1 MCVCVCVYVCVY
13 VYECLCVRV
22 CVHACAHVCVRA
34 CVGVR
39 VYVLCVCVCACV
51 RVCACVCVCVKSYHV
66 WRVLIYV
73 TTYTYCMRTCTIY
86 EHSCNASVSLVPD
99 KIVNVTTWPDVSGT
113 EAVIRTHWLA
123 SHSDVIISHYIV
135 KYTLGGVEM
144 NTTSTS
150 EETVQ
155 VVKRGTLYRVAVAAV
170 SVIGIGNFS
179 DSAQGKSYN
188 GG

>member
-1 MCVCVCVYVCVY
+1 M
-13 VYECLCVRV
+13 
-22 CVHACAHVCVRA
+22 
-34 CVGVR
+34 
-39 VYVLCVCVCACV
+39 
-51 RVCACVCVCVKSYHV
+51 
-66 WRVLIYV
+66 YV
-73 TTYTYCMRTCTIY
+73 TTYTYCMCTCTIY
-86 EHSCNASVSLVPD
+86 VHSCNASVSLVPD
-99 KIVNVTTWPDVSGT
+99 KLMNVTTWPDVLGT

-135 KYTLGGVEM
+135 KYTLDGVEM

-179 DSAQGKSYN
+179 DLAQGKSYN
-188 GG
+188 GGWVKIIGGMWLLSFYLKCVCMHGFESSVFLHIDHCCFTILTLVPTYMSIQHIYVHIILLLCMYS